1 MVSLE
6 ILSLI
11 GTSISALHERCIEVE
26 RTRMSADITVA
37 PLSETRP
44 NDTKNAGFGLFRCAN
59 RIMDS
64 RAAGAEDVSA
74 RGQIRCVQNS
84 LFFPKRLVGSAA
96 RGLIDRAFSLRPP
109 AEVAGSSLP
118 ATRYSAQT
126 FPVTTR
132 RRLGTEQVRGA
143 FSELLESFEQS

>member
-64 RAAGAEDVSA
+64 RATGAEDVPEQGKSDA
-74 RGQIRCVQNS
+74 YKSRFFFQRDS
-84 LFFPKRLVGSAA
+84 LEA
-96 RGLIDRAFSLRPP
+96 
-109 AEVAGSSLP
+109 LP
-118 ATRYSAQT
+118 EA
-126 FPVTTR
+126 
-132 RRLGTEQVRGA
+132 
-143 FSELLESFEQS
+143 